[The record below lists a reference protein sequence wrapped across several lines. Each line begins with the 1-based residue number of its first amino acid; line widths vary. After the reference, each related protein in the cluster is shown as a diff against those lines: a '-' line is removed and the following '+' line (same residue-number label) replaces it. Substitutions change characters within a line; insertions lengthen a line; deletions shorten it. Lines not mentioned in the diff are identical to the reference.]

1 LSNFDCGNAP
11 LNDWLKTHGHK
22 QEGVSTRSFVVC
34 CGSIVVGYYTLS
46 AGAAVHEGAPRRIRH
61 NMPDPI
67 PVIVLGRLAVDR
79 SHQGRSIGKH
89 LLKDAFAQIVVISR
103 NAGVRACIVH
113 AIDQEAVSFYL
124 PFGFKP
130 FPISGMTL
138 YLQSKPL
145 SKA

>member
-1 LSNFDCGNAP
+1 
-11 LNDWLKTHGHK
+11 
-22 QEGVSTRSFVVC
+22 
-34 CGSIVVGYYTLS
+34 
-46 AGAAVHEGAPRRIRH
+46 
-61 NMPDPI
+61 M
-67 PVIVLGRLAVDR
+67 
-79 SHQGRSIGKH
+79 
-89 LLKDAFAQIVVISR
+89 KDAFARIVVISR
-103 NAGVRACIVH
+103 SAGVRACIVH